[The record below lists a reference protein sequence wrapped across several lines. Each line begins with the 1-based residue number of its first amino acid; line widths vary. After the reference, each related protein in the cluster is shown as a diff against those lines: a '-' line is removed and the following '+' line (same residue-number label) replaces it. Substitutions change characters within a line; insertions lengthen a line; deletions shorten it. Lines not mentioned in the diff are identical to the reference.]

1 MRSIAVYCGSSNGSE
16 TIFSKI
22 AKELGHLL
30 AKNNIKIIYGGG
42 DMGLMG
48 IIANAAF
55 DNGGVVEGTIT
66 NHLADKEK
74 KNLNISSIEVVET
87 MHERK
92 INMFN
97 KADKFLI
104 LPGGIG
110 TLEEF
115 FEVLSWKQLQIHKKP
130 IILFNIDNYWE
141 QLISLIDKTID
152 CKFAGENIK
161 DAYTVIDN
169 LTELRKALNLNDK
182 N

>member
-1 MRSIAVYCGSSNGSE
+1 
-16 TIFSKI
+16 
-22 AKELGHLL
+22 
-30 AKNNIKIIYGGG
+30 
-42 DMGLMG
+42 MG

-110 TLEEF
+110 THEEF
-115 FEVLSWKQLQIHKKP
+115 FEVLSWKQLQIHKTLE
-130 IILFNIDNYWE
+130 INISKRNSLRSYHTATHLLHQSLRDTLGD
-141 QLISLIDKTID
+141 QVTQKGSLVSHDRLRFDFSHHKQISKEEVDKIEVTLSPFFI
-152 CKFAGENIK
+152 FPF
-161 DAYTVIDN
+161 
-169 LTELRKALNLNDK
+169 LTLP
-182 N
+182 

>member
-42 DMGLMG
+42 DLGLMG

-74 KNLNISSIEVVET
+74 KNLN
-87 MHERK
+87 
-92 INMFN
+92 
-97 KADKFLI
+97 
-104 LPGGIG
+104 
-110 TLEEF
+110 
-115 FEVLSWKQLQIHKKP
+115 LQILIAVITLKVV
-130 IILFNIDNYWE
+130 FNHFTK
-141 QLISLIDKTID
+141 QK
-152 CKFAGENIK
+152 
-161 DAYTVIDN
+161 
-169 LTELRKALNLNDK
+169 
-182 N
+182 

>member
-66 NHLADKEK
+66 NL
-74 KNLNISSIEVVET
+74 
-87 MHERK
+87 
-92 INMFN
+92 
-97 KADKFLI
+97 
-104 LPGGIG
+104 
-110 TLEEF
+110 
-115 FEVLSWKQLQIHKKP
+115 
-130 IILFNIDNYWE
+130 
-141 QLISLIDKTID
+141 SLIHI
-152 CKFAGENIK
+152 
-161 DAYTVIDN
+161 
-169 LTELRKALNLNDK
+169 
-182 N
+182 

>member
-1 MRSIAVYCGSSNGSE
+1 
-16 TIFSKI
+16 
-22 AKELGHLL
+22 
-30 AKNNIKIIYGGG
+30 
-42 DMGLMG
+42 
-48 IIANAAF
+48 
-55 DNGGVVEGTIT
+55 
-66 NHLADKEK
+66 
-74 KNLNISSIEVVET
+74 

-152 CKFAGENIK
+152 CKFASENIK
-161 DAYTVIDN
+161 DAYIVVKN
-169 LTELRKALNLNDK
+169 SEELRKVLNLDVK

>member
-30 AKNNIKIIYGGG
+30 AKNNFKIIYGGG

-55 DNGGVVEGTIT
+55 DNGGVVDGTIT
-66 NHLADKEK
+66 NYLADKEK

-141 QLISLIDKTID
+141 QLIALIDKTID

-161 DAYTVIDN
+161 DAYIVVKN
-169 LTELRKALNLNDK
+169 SEELRKVLNLDVK